1 MNELAETSKYTI
13 YANYLMTHLS
23 NNSASLYQLCKSSM
37 VDCDS
42 VGSGE
47 KTLESSNK
55 YELSPEGQLLIR
67 CS

>member
-13 YANYLMTHLS
+13 YANYLMTFMS
-23 NNSASLYQLCKSSM
+23 NNSTSYQFCKSSM